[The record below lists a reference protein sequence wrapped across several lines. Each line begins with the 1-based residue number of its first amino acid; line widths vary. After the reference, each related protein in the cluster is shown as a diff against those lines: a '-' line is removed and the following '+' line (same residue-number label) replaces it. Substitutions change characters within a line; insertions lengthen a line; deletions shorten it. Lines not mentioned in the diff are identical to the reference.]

1 MEGYQFIHVEA
12 YSRVSS
18 KNNKRQSARNVIN
31 EAIRAPEASSH
42 ISNIKPPILVFGQ
55 SPEKTLELS
64 ESQAVIAKDSI
75 GRKLRKDGLVM
86 VAGVASYPART
97 DEISFENEN
106 LQHWLKLT
114 IEFLSKKYGEQL
126 KSVVVHSDEPFWH
139 CHFYLVPKLD
149 VNNSLDIGLVHDGIA
164 ARNTVSSQSAKIKL
178 RAYSDAMRAFQ
189 DAYYTNVGIP
199 CGLTRDGPR
208 RRRLTRKEWKVE
220 QEASKRLANT
230 LNRSDSIKQKIK
242 FISSELDKK
251 RIRLE
256 KYEKKLVFLLK
267 KIGISDQF
275 IEKITKKLNDSDNNN
290 NKMERAI

>member
-31 EAIRAPEASSH
+31 EAVRVPNACAHVSEIKAAILIYGVNPLEA
-42 ISNIKPPILVFGQ
+42 LD
-55 SPEKTLELS
+55 LS
-64 ESQAVIAKDSI
+64 ERNSELAKDNI
-75 GRKLRKDGLVM
+75 GRKFRKDGLIL

-97 DEISFENEN
+97 DEVEFQDEDLKE
-106 LQHWLKLT
+106 WLSLT
-114 IEFLSKKYGEQL
+114 IKFLSEKYGDQL

-149 VNNSLDIGLVHDGIA
+149 VNKSLDIGLVHDGIA

-178 RAYSDAMRAFQ
+178 KAYSDAMRAFQ
-189 DAYYTNVGIP
+189 DEYYTNVGIP

-220 QEASKRLANT
+220 KEASKRLANT
-230 LNRSDSIKQKIK
+230 LDRSDSIKQKIK

-256 KYEKKLVFLLK
+256 KYEKKLVFILK
-267 KIGISDQF
+267 KIGMSDQF

-290 NKMERAI
+290 NKMEKLI

>member
-18 KNNKRQSARNVIN
+18 KNNKRQSARSVIN
-31 EAIRAPEASSH
+31 EAIRAPNACPH
-42 ISNIKPPILVFGQ
+42 ISKIKAPTLVYGMN
-55 SPEKTLELS
+55 PEKALDLAEKN
-64 ESQAVIAKDSI
+64 AGIAKDRI
-75 GRKLRKDGLVM
+75 GRKLRKDALIL

-97 DEISFENEN
+97 DDISFENKD
-106 LQHWLKLT
+106 LQKWLELT
-114 IEFLSKKYGEQL
+114 IEFLSNRYGDQL
-126 KSVVVHSDEPFWH
+126 KSVVIHSDEEFWH

-220 QEASKRLANT
+220 KEASKRLANN
-230 LNRSDSIKQKIK
+230 LNRSDSIKNKIK

-267 KIGISDQF
+267 KIGMSDQF
-275 IEKITKKLNDSDNNN
+275 IEKITKKLNSSNNN
-290 NKMERAI
+290 NEIKEMI